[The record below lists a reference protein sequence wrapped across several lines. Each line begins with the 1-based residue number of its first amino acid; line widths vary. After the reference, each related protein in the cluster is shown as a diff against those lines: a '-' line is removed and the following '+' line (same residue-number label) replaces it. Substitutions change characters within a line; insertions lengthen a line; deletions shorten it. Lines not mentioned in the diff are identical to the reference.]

1 MIYRTMTVSG
11 LYGSNIEADS
21 DEQAVQIAQGPGH
34 YETVLDITE
43 HNGEMVLVV
52 AE

>member
-1 MIYRTMTVSG
+1 MKYRTMTVSG
-11 LYGSNIEADS
+11 MYGSDIEADS
-21 DEQAVQIAQGPGH
+21 DEEAVRIAQGPGH

-43 HNGEMVLVV
+43 HNKEMVLVV